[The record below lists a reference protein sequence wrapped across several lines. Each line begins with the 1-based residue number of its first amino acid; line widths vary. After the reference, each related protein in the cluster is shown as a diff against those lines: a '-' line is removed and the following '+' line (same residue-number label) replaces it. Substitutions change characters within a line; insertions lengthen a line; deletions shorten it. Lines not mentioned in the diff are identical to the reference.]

1 MITQAH
7 KTELARLT
15 SKNAIGV
22 DLTDSKRLK
31 IFNDLVKGGYVVPM
45 TIHGPFKYFK
55 LNS

>member
-22 DLTDSKRLK
+22 DLSDSKRLK